1 MEKRLLTIDEE
12 QINNIA
18 RDLQKIHIEP
28 DPFTDPRYYPPQEDD
43 YEHVVSYFF
52 TMVAIDH
59 RTSIFKEYKAKIGEE
74 EYRGADLLW
83 RLGIEI
89 YERDRDFFLPQNLA
103 KITLDT
109 VRKWLTIDEAEIW
122 DPGIRALLLQDL
134 GKKTVIYYNS
144 KFTNI
149 LEKSKGKI
157 RGENSITNLLKIFRA
172 YEDPVEK
179 KIFLLIKFL
188 TRRRLIEIKDPENIE
203 LPVDNHLTRIAIRT
217 GIVRPSREIE
227 EAIEREVEVDQK
239 TDIEI
244 RLTIRQAWKKL
255 TQRTGIEPTTLD
267 DYLWNH
273 GRKICTP
280 ENPKCSQCPLKNT
293 CKANQTGKYL
303 KEHKHQLTWY
313 Y

>member
-1 MEKRLLTIDEE
+1 MTTRLLTIDEE
-12 QINNIA
+12 QITKIGKE
-18 RDLQKIHIEP
+18 LQKIHIEE
-28 DPFTDPRYYPPQEDD
+28 DPFTDPRYYPPLEDD

-59 RTSIFKEYKAKIGEE
+59 RTSIFKEYRAKIGEE

-83 RLGIEI
+83 RLGIEM
-89 YERDRDFFLPQNLA
+89 YERDPEFFLPQNLA
-103 KITLDT
+103 KMTLDT
-109 VRKWLTIDEAEIW
+109 VRKWLTIDRTEIW
-122 DPGIRALLLQDL
+122 DPGTRALLLQDL

-149 LEKSKGKI
+149 LKKSQGKI
-157 RGENSITNLLKIFRA
+157 RGENSITTLLKHYRA

-179 KIFLLIKFL
+179 KTFLLIKFL
-188 TRRRLIEIKDPENIE
+188 TRRKLIQIKDPENLE
-203 LPVDNHLTRIAIRT
+203 LPIDNHLTRIAIRT
-217 GIVRPSREIE
+217 GIVEPSQELEKLIQK
-227 EAIEREVEVDQK
+227 EVELDRE

-255 TQRTGIEPTTLD
+255 TQETGIEPTKLD

-273 GRKICTP
+273 GRKTCTP
-280 ENPKCSQCPLKNT
+280 ENPKCNKCPLKNT
-293 CKANQTGKYL
+293 CKANQTEKYL

>member
-1 MEKRLLTIDEE
+1 MKRKLVTIDEE
-12 QINNIA
+12 QLNNVA
-18 RDLQKIHIEP
+18 RELQKIKIEP
-28 DPFTDPRYYPPQEDD
+28 DPFTDPRYYPPPQDE

-74 EYRGADLLW
+74 EYKGADLLW
-83 RLGIEI
+83 RLGKEM
-89 YERDRDFFLPQNLA
+89 YDRDPEFFLPHNLA

-109 VRKWLTIDEAEIW
+109 VRKWLTVDEVEIW
-122 DPGIRALLLQDL
+122 DPGTRTLLLQDL
-134 GKKTVIYYNS
+134 GKKTVIYYDS

-149 LEKSKGKI
+149 LKKSEGKI
-157 RGENSITNLLKIFRA
+157 RGENSITSLLKIFRA

-179 KIFLLIKFL
+179 KTFLLIKFL
-188 TRRRLIEIKDPENIE
+188 TRRKLIEIKDSENIE
-203 LPVDNHLTRIAIRT
+203 LPIDNHLTRIAIRL
-217 GIVRPSREIE
+217 GIVRLSREIE
-227 EAIEREVEVDQK
+227 EAIEREIEVDQE

-244 RLTIRQAWKKL
+244 RLVIREAWKKL
-255 TQRTGIEPTTLD
+255 AKKAEIEPTTLD

-273 GRKICTP
+273 GRKICTQ
-280 ENPKCSQCPLKNT
+280 ENPKCNQCPLKNT
-293 CKANQTGKYL
+293 CKANQTRKYL